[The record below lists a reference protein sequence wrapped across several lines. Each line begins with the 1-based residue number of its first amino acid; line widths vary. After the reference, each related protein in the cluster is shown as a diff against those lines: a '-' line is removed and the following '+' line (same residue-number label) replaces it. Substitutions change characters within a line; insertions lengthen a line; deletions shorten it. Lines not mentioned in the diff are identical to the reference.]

1 MALGSSPS
9 ITSSPTR
16 DGRLSTAAQP
26 YRPARSLVVALVLA
40 VGVALAAGAVA
51 ALAWAG
57 TAATPADDSADAGFA
72 RDMSCHHNQAV
83 EMALIAFDRSENPA
97 IRTLATDI
105 LLTQQAQI
113 GMMRGWLDVWGLP
126 PTGWEPR
133 MAWMGHPMDGP
144 MPGMATAEEVG
155 SLREL
160 PPAETDRRF
169 LELMIRH
176 HEGGLSLAQAGIE
189 LGEQP
194 VVRRLAESILTSQR
208 YEIEAMQAMLR
219 RAGTAGGS

>member
-1 MALGSSPS
+1 MET
-9 ITSSPTR
+9 TST
-16 DGRLSTAAQP
+16 
-26 YRPARSLVVALVLA
+26 RPALVKERSKEEDRPRPSSRALPLALVLA
-40 VGVALAAGAVA
+40 VGVALLAGAAA
-51 ALAWAG
+51 ALAWTQAAG
-57 TAATPADDSADAGFA
+57 SPADDSADAGFA
-72 RDMSCHHNQAV
+72 RDMAFHHSQAV
-83 EMALIAFDRSENPA
+83 EMAWIAFDRSQDPA

-105 LLTQQAQI
+105 VLTQQAQI
-113 GMMRGWLDVWGLP
+113 GMMRGWLDAWGLA

-144 MPGMATAEEVG
+144 MPGMASPEEVA

-160 PPAETDRRF
+160 PPSVADGRF

-176 HEGGLSLAQAGIE
+176 HEGGLEMARAGIE

-208 YEIEAMQAMLR
+208 YEIEAMEAML
-219 RAGTAGGS
+219 AGEASRSTP